1 MPFNVRRPSSKFS
14 RPTGSRPPAHAG
26 GLLPSTV
33 GSCGVLCERT
43 PRFVP
48 DDLRAPALWCS
59 HAGACWRQQVS
70 FVETADGRAGVDTP
84 SATSS
89 PATACVRCS
98 ERADDAS
105 LSRRCHRDAGSRSIS
120 SRSPRRRMRRTRCR
134 PPRVTGTEIICD
146 CPGSNTDE
154 NRTIACLSLSPLC
167 PVNMSTVVT
176 TCQAWRSFTQ

>member
-1 MPFNVRRPSSKFS
+1 MWSSPESAEQPMPFNVRRPSSKFS

-120 SRSPRRRMRRTRCR
+120 SRSPRRQCAEPAVVHQGSRELRLSAIVLVAILPRT
-134 PPRVTGTEIICD
+134 G
-146 CPGSNTDE
+146 
-154 NRTIACLSLSPLC
+154 L
-167 PVNMSTVVT
+167 
-176 TCQAWRSFTQ
+176 